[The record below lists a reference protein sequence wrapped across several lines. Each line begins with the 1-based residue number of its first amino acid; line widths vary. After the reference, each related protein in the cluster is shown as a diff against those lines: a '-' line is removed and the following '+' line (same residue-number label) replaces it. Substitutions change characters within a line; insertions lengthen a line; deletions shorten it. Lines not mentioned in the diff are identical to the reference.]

1 MSIYKGDKLVA
12 GSGLTDIGQTKTG
25 AFPTTKTKG
34 IVNSTCVITK
44 GTWLVFV
51 GLLFHPAYLQG
62 TVGLTIGNVDRPTRV
77 RCNTPISD
85 SDSTHATHAT
95 LVDIVTIAEGESKAV
110 GINIFDS
117 KTVSFGDAYY
127 WNVRAVR
134 VA

>member
-1 MSIYKGDKLVA
+1 MSIYKGNKLVA
-12 GSGLTDIGQTKTG
+12 GSGLTAVGQTKTG
-25 AFPTTKTKG
+25 AFPITKTKG
-34 IVNSTCVITK
+34 IVNSTCVLTE

-51 GLLFHPAYLQG
+51 GLMFHLTYLQG

-77 RCNTPISD
+77 RCRTTGDAEFS
-85 SDSTHATHAT
+85 SAT

-117 KTVSFGDAYY
+117 NTVSIGDEYY

>member
-1 MSIYKGDKLVA
+1 MSIYKGDKSVA
-12 GSGLTDIGQTKTG
+12 GSGYQVVDKTKTG
-25 AFPTTKTKG
+25 VFPATTTKG
-34 IVNSTCVITK
+34 IVNSTCVLTE

-51 GLLFHPAYLQG
+51 GLLFHPDHLQG

-77 RCNTPISD
+77 RCATANRD
-85 SDSTHATHAT
+85 SAHAT

-127 WNVRAVR
+127 WNVKAVR